1 MVETIVWSWR
11 DGSDA
16 AVVHATGFPTQAEAE
31 AWLAEGW
38 EELFDAVDLFDA
50 GVVAVSLYEGD
61 RLVYGPMPLEPAT

>member
-38 EELFDAVDLFDA
+38 EELFDA